1 MIYLKSVSYKKNSD
15 LNGYPYNVP
24 VIETLGT
31 IEFNSSVTI
40 FAGENGS
47 GKSTLLEAVAA
58 GAGSVVAGAE
68 GISYDASLENARK
81 LSRHMKFVW
90 RVKTRKGFFLRA
102 EDFINYV
109 RKMWEIRSD
118 MKDGLK
124 DIEEDYRGKS
134 EYAKSLARLPYMR
147 SLYEMKKTYGC
158 RLEEC
163 SHGEGFFN
171 FFKARFV
178 PHGLYILD
186 EPETPLSPMNQFAFM
201 AMVKEMV
208 LQSCQ
213 FIIVTH
219 SPIIMAYPGASI
231 YDFSSIP
238 VKEVSYDDLE
248 QVKFMKSFLAN
259 PENYIH
265 ML

>member
-1 MIYLKSVSYKKNSD
+1 MIYLKSVSYKKRKD
-15 LNGYPYNVP
+15 LNRYPFCVP
-24 VIETLGT
+24 AVETLGT
-31 IEFNSSVTI
+31 VEFNSSVTI

-47 GKSTLLEAVAA
+47 GKSTLLEAIAA
-58 GAGSVVAGAE
+58 GAGSVTAGAE
-68 GISYDASLENARK
+68 GISYDSSLENARI
-81 LSRHMKFVW
+81 LSRYMKFVW

-109 RKMWEIRSD
+109 RKMWDIRSD
-118 MKDGLK
+118 MKEGLK
-124 DIEEDYRGKS
+124 DIEEDYKDKS
-134 EYAKSLARLPYMR
+134 EYTKSLARLPYMR
-147 SLYEMKKTYGC
+147 SLYEMEKTYGC
-158 RLEEC
+158 RLEER
-163 SHGEGFFN
+163 SHGEGFFA

-178 PHGLYILD
+178 PNGLYILD

-201 AMVKEMV
+201 AMIKEMV
-208 LQSCQ
+208 SQSCQ

-231 YDFSSIP
+231 YDFGSTPI
-238 VKEVSYDDLE
+238 KEVNYEDLD

-259 PENYIH
+259 PQNYIH